1 MLTIQLN
8 GSPHECKAP
17 LTIAGLLQRL
27 GLQNRRVAV
36 EVNARIVPRSQH
48 GQTDLQDADRVEIVH
63 AIGGG

>member
-8 GSPHECKAP
+8 GSPHECEAP

-48 GQTDLQDADRVEIVH
+48 DQTDLQDADRVEIVH

>member
-8 GSPHECKAP
+8 GSPHECEAP
-17 LTIAGLLQRL
+17 LTIAGLLERL

-36 EVNARIVPRSQH
+36 EVNARIIPRSQH
-48 GQTDLQDADRVEIVH
+48 DRTDLHEADRVEIVH